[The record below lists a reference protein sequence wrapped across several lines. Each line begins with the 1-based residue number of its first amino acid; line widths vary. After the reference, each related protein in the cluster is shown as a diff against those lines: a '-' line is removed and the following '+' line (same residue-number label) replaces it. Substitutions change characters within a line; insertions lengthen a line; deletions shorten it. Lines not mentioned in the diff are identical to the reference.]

1 MGKIGLKYI
10 IFRDLI
16 DRLIETVMNDLSS
29 PLPIGHKKITR
40 RNKYRPQIFYIIEF
54 KGFSIAES
62 IVTDPISLA
71 VSNYL
76 PVSLSPVRE
85 KQTQNISEFWRE
97 KKEKHQNAIKQ
108 GQKKNDP

>member
-16 DRLIETVMNDLSS
+16 DRLIETVMYDLSS

-40 RNKYRPQIFYIIEF
+40 RNKYRTKIFYIIEF
-54 KGFSIAES
+54 KGVSIAES

-71 VSNYL
+71 VSNYSS
-76 PVSLSPVRE
+76 VSLLPPRE
-85 KQTQNISEFWRE
+85 EQTQYISEFS
-97 KKEKHQNAIKQ
+97 KK
-108 GQKKNDP
+108 